1 MKCEWPSC
9 KVLFA
14 QVENFKIQ
22 DIKIDFCDRAIKKHF
37 KMSAASDF

>member
-22 DIKIDFCDRAIKKHF
+22 DIKIDFCDCAIKTF
-37 KMSAASDF
+37 